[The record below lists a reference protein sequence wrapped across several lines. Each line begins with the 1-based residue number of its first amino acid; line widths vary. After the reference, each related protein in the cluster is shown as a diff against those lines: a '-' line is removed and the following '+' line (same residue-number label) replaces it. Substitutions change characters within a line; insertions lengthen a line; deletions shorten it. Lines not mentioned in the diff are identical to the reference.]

1 MENTNTEKDKV
12 LPELANSTAVAKNDG
27 HDPLAN
33 RDHDGF
39 FKYFYAVPANAR
51 SLLEIA
57 SKRNKNLTE
66 LLSNVDLSTLESL
79 PSAYNNVGEKGEA
92 DVAFKAKTL
101 GNGGDKAGDNSK
113 DVYVGLLLEHKSYD
127 DSSVLNQI
135 GRYMFNVMVNKND
148 SDFPWMPSKAII
160 IYNGRKNW
168 DPLAA
173 YHKDHR
179 AKFQGHDLP
188 FECVLVNMAD
198 IEDEDCTT
206 ADNAEAALGA
216 LVMKYA
222 FDAKAFMARIPIVG
236 NLLQKLPEMV
246 RYLIVE
252 KIKVYLGEFISK
264 EAIMELEQ
272 GFVSIGQRLGFES
285 AGDYRRKLEAQ
296 NRKLTA
302 ENASQAAENA
312 NLINEIAALKAQIAA
327 LTGK

>member
-1 MENTNTEKDKV
+1 MAPFGSVACGTKPIPMENTNTDND
-12 LPELANSTAVAKNDG
+12 NS
-27 HDPLAN
+27 LEN

-57 SKRNKNLTE
+57 SKRNRNLAE
-66 LLSNVDLSTLESL
+66 LLSNVDLGTLESL
-79 PSAYNNVGEKGEA
+79 PSAYNNVGERGEA
-92 DVAFKAKTL
+92 DVAFKAKTFNSES
-101 GNGGDKAGDNSK
+101 GKGNSK
-113 DVYVGLLLEHKSYD
+113 KNSKEVYVGLLLEHKSYD
-127 DSSVLNQI
+127 DSAVLEQI
-135 GRYMFNVMVNKND
+135 YRYMFNVMVNKND
-148 SDFPWMPSKAII
+148 SKFPWLPSKAII
-160 IYNGRKNW
+160 IYNGRRNW

-173 YHKDHR
+173 FRKGHR

-198 IEDEDCTT
+198 IEDDDCIT
-206 ADNAEAALGA
+206 AENPEAALGA

-222 FDAKAFMARIPIVG
+222 FDAKAIGARLPIVED
-236 NLLQKLPEMV
+236 LLQKLPEMT

-296 NRKLTA
+296 NRKQAA
-302 ENASQAAENA
+302 EIASQAA
-312 NLINEIAALKAQIAA
+312 EIAALKAQIAA

>member
-1 MENTNTEKDKV
+1 MKNTNTDDDKNKA
-12 LPELANSTAVAKNDG
+12 LPDLADGSSIAASDSHNNSLET
-27 HDPLAN
+27 

-39 FKYFYAVPANAR
+39 FKYFYSVPANAR

-57 SKRNKNLTE
+57 SGRNQNLSE
-66 LLSNVDLSTLESL
+66 LLSNVDLNTLESL
-79 PSAYNNVGEKGEA
+79 PSAYNNVGERGEA
-92 DVAFKAKTL
+92 DVAFKAKTIDSES
-101 GNGGDKAGDNSK
+101 GNEGDKKNGK
-113 DVYVGLLLEHKSYD
+113 EVYVGLLLEHKSYD
-127 DSSVLNQI
+127 DSAVLEQI
-135 GRYMFNVMVNKND
+135 YRYMFNVMVNKND
-148 SDFPWMPSKAII
+148 SKFPWLPSKAII

-173 YHKDHR
+173 FRKGHR

-198 IEDEDCTT
+198 IEDDDCLT
-206 ADNAEAALGA
+206 AENPEAALGA

-222 FDAKAFMARIPIVG
+222 FNAKAINARLSIVED
-236 NLLQKLPEMV
+236 LLQKLPEMT

-252 KIKVYLGEFISK
+252 KIKVYLSEFLSK

-296 NRKLTA
+296 NRAKDA
-302 ENASQAAENA
+302 EIASQAAE
-312 NLINEIAALKAQIAA
+312 IASLKAQIAA

>member
-1 MENTNTEKDKV
+1 MENTNTNDD
-12 LPELANSTAVAKNDG
+12 NS
-27 HDPLAN
+27 LEI

-39 FKYFYAVPANAR
+39 FKYFYSVPANAR

-57 SKRNKNLTE
+57 SRRNQNLSE
-66 LLSNVDLSTLESL
+66 LLSNVDLGTLESL
-79 PSAYNNVGEKGEA
+79 PSAYNNVGERGEA
-92 DVAFKAKTL
+92 DVAFKAKTIDRES
-101 GNGGDKAGDNSK
+101 GNEVGKGNRKE
-113 DVYVGLLLEHKSYD
+113 VYVGLLLEHKSYD
-127 DSSVLNQI
+127 DSAVLEQI
-135 GRYMFNVMVNKND
+135 YRYMFNVMVNKND
-148 SDFPWMPSKAII
+148 SKFPWLPSKAII
-160 IYNGRKNW
+160 IYNGRKNR

-173 YHKDHR
+173 FRRGHR

-198 IEDEDCTT
+198 IEDDDCI
-206 ADNAEAALGA
+206 AAENPEAALGA

-222 FDAKAFMARIPIVG
+222 FDAKAFKARLPIVE
-236 NLLQKLPEMV
+236 NLLQKLPNMT

-252 KIKVYLGEFISK
+252 KIRLYLEEFLSK

-296 NRKLTA
+296 NRAKDA
-302 ENASQAAENA
+302 EIASQAA
-312 NLINEIAALKAQIAA
+312 EIAALKAQIAA

>member
-1 MENTNTEKDKV
+1 MENTNTNDD
-12 LPELANSTAVAKNDG
+12 NS
-27 HDPLAN
+27 LEI

-39 FKYFYAVPANAR
+39 FKYFYSVPANAR

-57 SKRNKNLTE
+57 SRRNQNLSE
-66 LLSNVDLSTLESL
+66 LLSNVDLGTLESL
-79 PSAYNNVGEKGEA
+79 PSAYNNVGERGEA
-92 DVAFKAKTL
+92 DVAFKAKTI
-101 GNGGDKAGDNSK
+101 GNEVGKGNRKE
-113 DVYVGLLLEHKSYD
+113 VYVGLLLEHKSYD
-127 DSSVLNQI
+127 DSAVLEQI
-135 GRYMFNVMVNKND
+135 YRYMFNVMVNKND
-148 SDFPWMPSKAII
+148 TKFPWMPSKAII

-173 YHKDHR
+173 FRRGHR

-198 IEDEDCTT
+198 IEDDDCIT
-206 ADNAEAALGA
+206 AENPEAALGA
-216 LVMKYA
+216 LVMKHS
-222 FDAKAFMARIPIVG
+222 FDAKAIEVQLPIVED
-236 NLLQKLPEMV
+236 LLRKLPNMT

-252 KIKVYLGEFISK
+252 KIKVYLEEFLSK

-296 NRKLTA
+296 NRAKDA
-302 ENASQAAENA
+302 EIASQAADLAAKEA
-312 NLINEIAALKAQIAA
+312 EIAALKAQIAA